1 MADDLLGMAPD
12 FAVDNCVAAAF
23 VSATLPTKAGG
34 GGGVEPKCPPTGAG
48 LRGSDPHVPHHRLL
62 FKTHPIETYLLI
74 MPATEQL
81 LLGSPMGT
89 FEFLDK

>member
-1 MADDLLGMAPD
+1 MRKLYNLLNLLNIWWWRRRESNLSPSTA
-12 FAVDNCVAAAF
+12 
-23 VSATLPTKAGG
+23 
-34 GGGVEPKCPPTGAG
+34 GAG
-48 LRGSDPHVPHHRLL
+48 LRGSDPHVTHHRLS